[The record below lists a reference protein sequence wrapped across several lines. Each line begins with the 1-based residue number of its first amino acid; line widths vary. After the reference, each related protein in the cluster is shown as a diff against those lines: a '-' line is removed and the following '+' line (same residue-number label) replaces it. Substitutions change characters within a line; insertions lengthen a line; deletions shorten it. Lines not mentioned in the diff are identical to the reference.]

1 MHLISSSEHILK
13 QMQKSLEYGYLTL
26 ISGPMFSGKTWQ
38 LITEVMRYRD
48 LGYKTCIINHSVDV
62 RDTLGKTGNLTY
74 HIGCDVKLPNDIDMY
89 SFSDLS
95 DITTYNIDISV
106 YKCIAIDEAQ
116 FFPSMDWVIE
126 WLDRGHHIIVSCLN
140 GSSDR
145 KPMGDIPKL
154 LSHCNDIK
162 LRRSYCVRCRKEK
175 GTLEDAIYTRCKIEK
190 QHEVT
195 IGGHDLYEPVC
206 RKCYHEYSQK

>member
-1 MHLISSSEHILK
+1 
-13 QMQKSLEYGYLTL
+13 MQKSLEFGYLTL
-26 ISGPMFSGKTWQ
+26 ITGPMFSGKTWQ

-48 LGYKTCIINHSVDV
+48 LGYGTCVINHSVDV
-62 RDTLGKTGNLTY
+62 RQTSGSTGNLTY
-74 HIGCDVKLPNDIDMY
+74 HIGCDVKLPD
-89 SFSDLS
+89 
-95 DITTYNIDISV
+95 DITMFSVNDLENVDISN

-116 FFPSMDWVIE
+116 FFPSMDKCIE
-126 WLDRGHHIIVSCLN
+126 WLDKGHHVIVSCLN

-162 LRRSYCVRCRKEK
+162 LRRSYCMKCRKER
-175 GTLEDAIYTRCKIEK
+175 GTLEDAIYTRCKIQK
-190 QHEVT
+190 QDEVT

-206 RKCYHEYSQK
+206 RKCYHSINH